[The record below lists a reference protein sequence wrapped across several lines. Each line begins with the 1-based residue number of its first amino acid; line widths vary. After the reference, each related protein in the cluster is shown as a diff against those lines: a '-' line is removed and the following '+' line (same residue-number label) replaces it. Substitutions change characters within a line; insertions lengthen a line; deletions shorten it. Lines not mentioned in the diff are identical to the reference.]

1 MRTLAFALALVA
13 GQVHAG
19 EQTGTVRMDH
29 GTYGSGVN
37 SAGQTFFFL
46 DGGAKAGTPAFN
58 TYLSRWVINN
68 NWPAAKFQ
76 VAVLLAA
83 VTSGK
88 TVTVRGSGDCA
99 NWVDSETAID
109 IRLNN

>member
-1 MRTLAFALALVA
+1 MRMLAIALVFIV
-13 GQVHAG
+13 GHVHAG
-19 EQTGTVRMDH
+19 EQTGTVTMDH
-29 GTYGSGVN
+29 GQYSSGSS
-37 SAGQTFFFL
+37 SAGLTFFFL
-46 DGGAKAGTPAFN
+46 QGGPKAAIPTCN
-58 TYLSRWVINN
+58 TYGSRWVINN

-76 VAVLLAA
+76 VAVVLAA

-99 NWVDSETAID
+99 IWFDSETVID